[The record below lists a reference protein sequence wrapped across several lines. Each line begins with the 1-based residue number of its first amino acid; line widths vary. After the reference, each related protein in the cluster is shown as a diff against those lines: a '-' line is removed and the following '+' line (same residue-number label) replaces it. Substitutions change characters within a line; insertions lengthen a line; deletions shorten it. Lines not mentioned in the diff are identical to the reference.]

1 VSADAPDLLLVTTGL
16 RRDLRDGCPLVL
28 DPTGVSYETD
38 RGQLAAGSVAASRRA
53 ASRYQLAME
62 EYYDD
67 SNAAMFS
74 RTGAD
79 GLTASTKEE
88 ITDEL
93 PVVVKLGKV
102 TVMLPGAS
110 PLP

>member
-1 VSADAPDLLLVTTGL
+1 
-16 RRDLRDGCPLVL
+16 
-28 DPTGVSYETD
+28 
-38 RGQLAAGSVAASRRA
+38 
-53 ASRYQLAME
+53 
-62 EYYDD
+62 
-67 SNAAMFS
+67 MFS

-79 GLTASTKEE
+79 GLSASTKEE